1 MSNTKKTRSQFLGS
15 IVSRNDKM
23 HEIFDLA
30 IQASQSN
37 IPILITGESGTGK
50 SILAREIHLM
60 SNIDGE
66 FVAENCAAFTETLL
80 ESELFGHNK
89 GAFTGANIQKQ
100 GLLLAANNGTLFL
113 DEVGDMP
120 MTMQAK
126 LLCALEKKAV
136 RKIGSCVWE
145 NTNFRL
151 ICATNKSLKHL
162 VENKSFRED
171 LLYRLQGIKLH
182 LPPLRKRKEDI
193 PLLLQH
199 FLQTTPIAKQKNI
212 HSIDDEAQNV
222 LINYSWPGNIRQLH
236 HEFSRIVALKKS
248 GSSITNDDLSP
259 DITGKNFR
267 QYRTLKQAVVEFE
280 NRYIEQTLKI
290 VQGNK
295 SKAAGLLGISRR
307 SLYYKIGV
315 SS

>member
-1 MSNTKKTRSQFLGS
+1 MTKSKKTRNQSLGNV
-15 IVSRNDKM
+15 VSCNDEM
-23 HEIFDLA
+23 HQIFDLA

-37 IPILITGESGTGK
+37 IPIIITGESGTGK

-60 SNIDGE
+60 SNVRGE
-66 FVAENCAAFTETLL
+66 FVSENCAAFSETLL
-80 ESELFGHNK
+80 ESELFGYNK
-89 GAFTGANIQKQ
+89 GAFTGANIQKN

-120 MTMQAK
+120 MTMQTK

-151 ICATNKSLKHL
+151 ICATNKSLRCL
-162 VENKSFRED
+162 VQTKLFRED
-171 LLYRLQGIKLH
+171 LLYRLQGIELH
-182 LPPLRKRKEDI
+182 LLPLRKRKEDI
-193 PLLLQH
+193 PLLIEN
-199 FLQTTPIAKQKNI
+199 FLQTIPIAKQKNI
-212 HSIDDEAQNV
+212 HAIDHEAQNL
-222 LINYSWPGNIRQLH
+222 LINYHWPGNIRQLH
-236 HEFSRIVALKKS
+236 HEISRIVALKKA
-248 GSSITNDDLSP
+248 GNCITCGDLSP
-259 DITGKNFR
+259 QITGKNHR

-280 NRYIEQTLKI
+280 NRYIQQTLKM
-290 VQGNK
+290 VEGNK

-307 SLYYKIGV
+307 CLYYKIGV